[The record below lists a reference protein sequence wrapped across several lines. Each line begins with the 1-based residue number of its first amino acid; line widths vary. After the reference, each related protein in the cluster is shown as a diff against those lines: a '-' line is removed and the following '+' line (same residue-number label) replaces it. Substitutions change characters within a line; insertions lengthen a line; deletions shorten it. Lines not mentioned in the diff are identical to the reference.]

1 LLKNLG
7 FCDKSSGEGLIAQK
21 LSVSFSGTAALQGVS
36 LEVAA
41 GEAVALVGPSGAGK
55 TTLLRVLATAQEAT
69 AGSVKLGGRD
79 YAHLSGVEL
88 QKVRACIGMVH
99 QDHAL
104 VPNLRVA
111 QNVLSGRLG
120 RHGFFGV
127 LRRVVRPP
135 KAELLEVHALLD
147 RLGIAEKMFH
157 RTDSLSGGMQQRVA
171 IARALF
177 QEPHVLL
184 ADEPVASVDPAR
196 AVDLLRLLRA
206 VAEER
211 QLPLVVSLHDV
222 QLARA
227 CFPRVV
233 GMRAGAVVFD
243 APTADVD
250 TAAFEEL
257 YAL

>member
-1 LLKNLG
+1 
-7 FCDKSSGEGLIAQK
+7 
-21 LSVSFSGTAALQGVS
+21 
-36 LEVAA
+36 
-41 GEAVALVGPSGAGK
+41 
-55 TTLLRVLATAQEAT
+55 
-69 AGSVKLGGRD
+69 
-79 YAHLSGVEL
+79 
-88 QKVRACIGMVH
+88 
-99 QDHAL
+99 
-104 VPNLRVA
+104 
-111 QNVLSGRLG
+111 RLG

-127 LRRVVRPP
+127 LRRAVRPP